1 MKKLLK
7 GGRVVDPANGID
19 GVHDVLIDGDRI
31 ARVGRD
37 LPVDGATVV
46 EIPAGFVVCPG
57 FIDMHVH
64 LREPGQEHKET
75 VATGTASAVA
85 GGFTA
90 VACMPNTVAGQR
102 QRERHVADPGE
113 GARRP
118 DLARVYPIGAVSK
131 GSKGELLA
139 DIAELKQAGC
149 VAITD
154 DGHPVA
160 TALLL
165 RRALEYAGMF
175 GMPVIE
181 HCEDQS
187 LKGDGVAHEG
197 FHAASLG
204 LRGIP
209 GAAEALGAERGILLS
224 ELTGSA
230 FHVAHMSARASL
242 RAVRKGKENGVRVTC
257 EVAPHHFTLT
267 DEALAA
273 PIPYDTNTKMN
284 PPLREAADRD
294 AMLAGIA
301 DGTVDAIATDHAPHH
316 YDEKNVEFDRAPF
329 GIVGLETAVSLSL
342 DRLVHAGLIR
352 LPRLVELMSINPA
365 RILRVPGGVA
375 VGGRAGGHH
384 DPGARSPRA
393 RAGRATAV
401 AVEEHAVRRLGAPR
415 RRRSHGRRRAYA
427 VRQSRRIRWDMT
439 DGKHSNR
446 SRAGDRC
453 PGDPRDDQGARRI
466 RAAHP

>member
-1 MKKLLK
+1 MKTLLK
-7 GGRVVDPANGID
+7 GGRVIDPVNGID
-19 GVHDVLIDGDRI
+19 GARDVLIDGDRI

-37 LPVDGATVV
+37 LPVNGAKVV
-46 EIPAGFVVCPG
+46 EIPTGLVVCPG
-57 FIDMHVH
+57 LIDMHVH

-90 VACMPNTVAGQR
+90 VACMPNTAPVNDNANVTSLILAKAA
-102 QRERHVADPGE
+102 EA
-113 GARRP
+113 A
-118 DLARVYPIGAVSK
+118 LARVYPIGAVSK

-139 DIAELKQAGC
+139 DIAELKDAGC

-154 DGHPVA
+154 DGHPVS

-197 FHAASLG
+197 FHASSLG

-242 RAVRKGKENGVRVTC
+242 RAVRKGKELGVRVTC

-267 DEALAA
+267 DEALGT
-273 PIPYDTNTKMN
+273 PIPYDTNVKMN
-284 PPLREAADRD
+284 PPLREVADRD

-301 DGTVDAIATDHAPHH
+301 DGTVDVIATDHAPHH

-329 GIVGLETAVSLSL
+329 GIVGLETAVPLSI

-352 LPRLVELMSINPA
+352 LPRLVELLSVNPA
-365 RILRVPGGVA
+365 RILRVPGGSLSEGVPADITIIAPELRVRVKASAMRSRSKNTPFDGWELRGGVA
-375 VGGRAGGHH
+375 ATVVGGRTLFVNP
-384 DPGARSPRA
+384 D
-393 RAGRATAV
+393 
-401 AVEEHAVRRLGAPR
+401 APV
-415 RRRSHGRRRAYA
+415 G
-427 VRQSRRIRWDMT
+427 I
-439 DGKHSNR
+439 
-446 SRAGDRC
+446 
-453 PGDPRDDQGARRI
+453 
-466 RAAHP
+466 

>member
-1 MKKLLK
+1 MTKLLK
-7 GGRVVDPANGID
+7 GGRVIDPANGID

-37 LPVDGATVV
+37 LPANGATIVD
-46 EIPAGFVVCPG
+46 IPTGFVVCPG

-90 VACMPNTVAGQR
+90 VACMPNTSPVNDNANVTSLILAKASEAG
-102 QRERHVADPGE
+102 
-113 GARRP
+113 
-118 DLARVYPIGAVSK
+118 LARVYPIGAVSK

-139 DIAELKQAGC
+139 DIAELKEAGC

-209 GAAEALGAERGILLS
+209 GACEALGAERGILLS

-242 RAVRKGKENGVRVTC
+242 RAVRKGKDNGVRVTC

-267 DEALAA
+267 DEALGT
-273 PIPYDTNTKMN
+273 PVPYDTNVKMN

-301 DGTVDAIATDHAPHH
+301 DGTVDVIATDHAPHH

-329 GIVGLETAVSLSL
+329 GIVGLETAVPLSL
-342 DRLVHAGLIR
+342 DRLVHAGVIR
-352 LPRLVELMSINPA
+352 LPRLVELLATNPA
-365 RILRVPGGVA
+365 RILRVPGGSLAEGAPADITIIAPDVRVRVQASAMRSRSKNTPFDGWELRGVVA
-375 VGGRAGGHH
+375 ATVVGGRTLYVNS
-384 DPGARSPRA
+384 D
-393 RAGRATAV
+393 
-401 AVEEHAVRRLGAPR
+401 APVM
-415 RRRSHGRRRAYA
+415 G
-427 VRQSRRIRWDMT
+427 I
-439 DGKHSNR
+439 
-446 SRAGDRC
+446 
-453 PGDPRDDQGARRI
+453 
-466 RAAHP
+466 